1 MKKAIIGF
9 CLACMVLL
17 PLFSAAYAGTVN
29 QQRLFTA
36 EAITATDTADAYV
49 YTMPAVDGFVAII
62 GRVVSA
68 TSHREVKIETYL
80 CDETKTYCA
89 LDDTLVSDWS
99 SVMTDDD
106 TWQKIGGEDG
116 ITIGKA
122 PIWQIKITGLTDA
135 AAAVDLIIFY

>member
-1 MKKAIIGF
+1 MKKIILF
-9 CLACMVLL
+9 FFLSCLAAVLCSSVS
-17 PLFSAAYAGTVN
+17 FAGTVN